1 MSKIDWNP
9 YDWLAGIERQLN
21 DLTTKHNQVVK
32 NQQELTLAHN
42 GLAHRVKIL
51 EDRLTS
57 IEQHINSK
65 KDGVK
70 ALTDD
75 VVDQL
80 AKTFSNKLKGLDK

>member
-1 MSKIDWNP
+1 M
-9 YDWLAGIERQLN
+9 
-21 DLTTKHNQVVK
+21 VK

-75 VVDQL
+75 VMDEL
-80 AKTFSNKLKGLDK
+80 AKTFSDKLRGLDK